1 MPAGIGAVTV
11 WPSGVSQRSRR
22 RRITC
27 GRSTRSW
34 TRKSS
39 QPLKREPAGTSAA
52 MTRSSWMVRRPI
64 LGAFTPRPR
73 PVSAGSGPVPFS
85 MPLGLTLGRPFTPLS
100 VATSARSSA
109 IACRSAAFSASN
121 RSARASSSPR
131 DRPERGI
138 FADADMPRTSRPQGT
153 QVQPRK
159 PTAARGFAP
168 RTSDCFYP
176 ADFSSRIAA
185 DRQPRPR
192 PNGKSGLKYFCFP
205 IYGRKHGLASTWRRG
220 KRVSRPDY
228 NADLDYLIAVSSYLA
243 FSEKWSGTPLELSTY
258 LALDR
263 DKIKYVFDVYRSIFR
278 KSLR

>member
-27 GRSTRSW
+27 GRSTSSW

-100 VATSARSSA
+100 VATSARS
-109 IACRSAAFSASN
+109 AALEAGAGGDVRRDDPLLVDGEAPDLGGFHAAAP
-121 RSARASSSPR
+121 ARLGRLRPGALLHAARPHLGPALHAFERR
-131 DRPERGI
+131 DL
-138 FADADMPRTSRPQGT
+138 RPQLSDRLSQRGVLG
-153 QVQPRK
+153 QQPLGQSLK
-159 PTAARGFAP
+159 LAARQA
-168 RTSDCFYP
+168 
-176 ADFSSRIAA
+176 
-185 DRQPRPR
+185 
-192 PNGKSGLKYFCFP
+192 
-205 IYGRKHGLASTWRRG
+205 
-220 KRVSRPDY
+220 
-228 NADLDYLIAVSSYLA
+228 
-243 FSEKWSGTPLELSTY
+243 
-258 LALDR
+258 
-263 DKIKYVFDVYRSIFR
+263 
-278 KSLR
+278 

>member
-1 MPAGIGAVTV
+1 
-11 WPSGVSQRSRR
+11 
-22 RRITC
+22 
-27 GRSTRSW
+27 
-34 TRKSS
+34 
-39 QPLKREPAGTSAA
+39 
-52 MTRSSWMVRRPI
+52 MTRSSSMVRRPI

-168 RTSDCFYP
+168 RTHGAKRHVFRSHYNRFRCGSCR
-176 ADFSSRIAA
+176 AEMCLH
-185 DRQPRPR
+185 PRR
-192 PNGKSGLKYFCFP
+192 SKYGPNLRAY
-205 IYGRKHGLASTWRRG
+205 I
-220 KRVSRPDY
+220 V
-228 NADLDYLIAVSSYLA
+228 YLIIEMRLSNEKISEHLLAIFEIKIDKTMINTIKSEAAKEYL
-243 FSEKWSGTPLELSTY
+243 P
-258 LALDR
+258 
-263 DKIKYVFDVYRSIFR
+263 V
-278 KSLR
+278 